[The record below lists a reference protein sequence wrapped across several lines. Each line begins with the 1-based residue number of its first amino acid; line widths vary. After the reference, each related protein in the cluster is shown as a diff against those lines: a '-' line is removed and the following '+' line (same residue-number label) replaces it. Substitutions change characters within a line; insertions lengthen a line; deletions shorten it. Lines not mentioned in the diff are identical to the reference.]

1 MNEPEPIS
9 TSNRLENHTAADFV
23 EAYNES
29 ESNEERGEI
38 RSKLKRID
46 SGRWY
51 DVLDEAHSHLARTDH
66 SARDHVSDLYSH
78 KFLVWVGVFG
88 LVEDLNTFE
97 DVTGVE
103 RER

>member
-1 MNEPEPIS
+1 MEPDTLP
-9 TSNRLENHTAADFV
+9 TSNRLENHTASAFV
-23 EAYNES
+23 EAYNQA

-38 RSKLKRID
+38 RGKLKKID

-51 DVLDEAHSHLARTDH
+51 GVLDEAHEHLAHTDFD
-66 SARDHVSDLYSH
+66 ARDHVSDLYSH
-78 KFLVWVGVFG
+78 NFLVWIGVFG

>member
-1 MNEPEPIS
+1 MNQPETLPA
-9 TSNRLENHTAADFV
+9 SNRLENHTAADFV
-23 EAYNES
+23 EAYNSAES
-29 ESNEERGEI
+29 HEERAAVRE
-38 RSKLKRID
+38 KLKKID

-51 DVLDEAHSHLARTDH
+51 DLLDEAHKHFGHTDH
-66 SARDHVSDLYSH
+66 DARKHVSELHSH
-78 KFLVWVGVFG
+78 RFLVWVGVLG

>member
-1 MNEPEPIS
+1 MNEPDSLPA
-9 TSNRLENHTAADFV
+9 SNRLENHTASAFV
-23 EAYNES
+23 EAYNEA
-29 ESNEERGEI
+29 ESNEERSEI
-38 RSKLKRID
+38 RGKLKEIN

-51 DVLDEAHSHLARTDH
+51 DLLDEAHTHLSHTDFDARENVSNLH
-66 SARDHVSDLYSH
+66 SHN
-78 KFLVWVGVFG
+78 FLVWIGVFG

>member
-1 MNEPEPIS
+1 MKEPKSLPA
-9 TSNRLENHTAADFV
+9 SNRLGNHTASAFV
-23 EAYNES
+23 EAYNQA

-38 RSKLKRID
+38 RDKLKKID

-51 DVLDEAHSHLARTDH
+51 DTLNEVYNHFARADLDGREQLVGFHSEALLR
-66 SARDHVSDLYSH
+66 
-78 KFLVWVGVFG
+78 WIGVFG
-88 LVEDLNTFE
+88 LVENLNTFE